1 MEDSNL
7 VLAVTGG
14 GEMDDRVERLVIE
27 DDMDRLRAGGY
38 STSRVNDG
46 TEASVN

>member
-14 GEMDDRVERLVIE
+14 GEMDDRERLVIE

-46 TEASVN
+46 TEASAN